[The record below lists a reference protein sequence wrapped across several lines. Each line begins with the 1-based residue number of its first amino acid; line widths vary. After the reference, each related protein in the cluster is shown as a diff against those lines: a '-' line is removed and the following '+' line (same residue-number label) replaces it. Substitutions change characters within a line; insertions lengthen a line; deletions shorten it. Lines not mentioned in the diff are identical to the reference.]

1 MISKGQI
8 TRNRRGSEFKGI
20 IELDDKGED
29 LGEKEDMQGHYHKPK
44 KKESKSMNDFSGM
57 REQVHMGVL
66 VDTQW
71 LRTQVLKSDR
81 PVSES
86 QFCRVLVL

>member
-1 MISKGQI
+1 
-8 TRNRRGSEFKGI
+8 
-20 IELDDKGED
+20 
-29 LGEKEDMQGHYHKPK
+29 
-44 KKESKSMNDFSGM
+44 MNDFSGT
-57 REQVHMGVL
+57 REPVNMGGL

-86 QFCRVLVL
+86 QFCHVLVP